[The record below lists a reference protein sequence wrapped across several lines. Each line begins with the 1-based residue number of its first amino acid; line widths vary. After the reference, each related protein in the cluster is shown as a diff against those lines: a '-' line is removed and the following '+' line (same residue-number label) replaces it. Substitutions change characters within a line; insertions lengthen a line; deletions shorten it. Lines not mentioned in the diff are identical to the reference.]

1 MWKPLPSFLE
11 HMSMLQNSNP
21 KRNKS
26 YRDLFFFNVVFPF
39 PELGE
44 MEHSDWEKDKTREQK

>member
-1 MWKPLPSFLE
+1 
-11 HMSMLQNSNP
+11 MLQNSNP